1 MKSQLSWDRFFMGV
15 AVLSA
20 DLSYDPKTKVGAV
33 ITRDGNILSFS
44 YNGTPSGTNNN
55 TRDGNMETLPEV
67 LHAETN
73 ALGKMMRAGISTAG
87 CTLYSTREPCIHC
100 AKLIYQAGIRR
111 VVFHERHSN
120 PEGTYFLFDRE
131 ILVEMI

>member
-1 MKSQLSWDRFFMGV
+1 MGV
-15 AVLSA
+15 AELSA

-33 ITRDGNILSFS
+33 IVRDGNILSFS
-44 YNGTPSGTNNN
+44 YNGTPSGADNN

-73 ALGKMMRAGISTAG
+73 ELGKMMRAGISTAG

-131 ILVEMI
+131 IMVERI

>member
-1 MKSQLSWDRFFMGV
+1 MDV
-15 AVLSA
+15 AELSA
-20 DLSYDPKTKVGAV
+20 DLSHDPKTRVGCV
-33 ITRDGNILSFS
+33 IVKDGNILSFS
-44 YNGTPSGTNNN
+44 YNGTPSGSSNIM
-55 TRDGNMETLPEV
+55 RDIHMESLPEV

-111 VVFHERHSN
+111 VVFHDRHSS

-131 ILVEMI
+131 IRVERI

>member
-1 MKSQLSWDRFFMGV
+1 MKTQQSWDRFFMDI
-15 AVLSA
+15 AMKTA

-33 ITRDGNILSFS
+33 IVRDGNILSFS
-44 YNGTPSGTNNN
+44 YNGTPSGTDNR
-55 TRDGNMETLPEV
+55 TRDGNMETRPEV

-111 VVFHERHSN
+111 VVFHDRHSN
-120 PEGTYFLFDRE
+120 PEGTYFLFDQDIR
-131 ILVEMI
+131 VERI